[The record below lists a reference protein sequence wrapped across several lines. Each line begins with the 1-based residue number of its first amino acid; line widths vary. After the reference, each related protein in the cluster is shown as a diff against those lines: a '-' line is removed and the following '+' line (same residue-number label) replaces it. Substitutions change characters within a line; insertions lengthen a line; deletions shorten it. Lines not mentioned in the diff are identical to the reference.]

1 MSKSSREFY
10 RRQTDCQHEEGELFC
25 VPCGKQVG
33 SETGCRTCGDGAV
46 SARRCIDCG
55 SIDVSKAQGGE

>member
-10 RRQTDCQHEEGELFC
+10 RRQTDCQHSTELWC

-46 SARRCIDCG
+46 PARRCIDCG